1 MAKLLKLIQNE
12 WMKLWHKKGTWVM
25 VALLILF
32 IIGPGIM
39 MKYYETKTTED
50 ITWQESEQKA
60 INNNKEMMKEDGL
73 SVEDKKRFEEQIA
86 ISEYRI
92 ANDVPSQENLSVASF
107 MSFTGS
113 MLTLVTLFTVITAAS
128 IVSSEFSTGTIKMLL
143 TRPVSRAKI
152 LTSKLLTTFIFGLL
166 LFVVNVVV
174 SALVGLILFG
184 GSTGVELE
192 IVNGQVVEKAVW
204 NDLAY
209 HYLLSGGD
217 FVMSILFAFLV
228 GSVFR
233 SSSLAIGLTMF
244 LSFTGGMIVMFLSRF
259 EIVKYIWLTHSDL
272 TQYEKGNFIV
282 DDMTMPFSLTI
293 LAIYAVIFLVISYMS
308 FTKRDVTA

>member
-1 MAKLLKLIQNE
+1 MLNLIQNE
-12 WMKLWHKKGTWVM
+12 WMKLWHKKGTWAM

-39 MKYYETKTTED
+39 LKYYETKTTED
-50 ITWQESEQKA
+50 MTWQESEQEA
-60 INNNKEMMKEDGL
+60 INSYKDTLKDDNI
-73 SVEDKKRFEEQIA
+73 SAEDKKHVEEKIA
-86 ISEYRI
+86 ISEYRL
-92 ANDVPSQENLSVASF
+92 ANDVPSQEDGSVESF

-113 MLTLVTLFTVITAAS
+113 MLTVVTLFTVIVAAS

-152 LTSKLLTTFIFGLL
+152 LTSKLLTTFIFGLF
-166 LFVVNVVV
+166 LFVVNVIV

-184 GSTGVELE
+184 GATGAELE
-192 IVNGQVVEKAVW
+192 MVNGQVVEKAVW

-244 LSFTGGMIVMFLSRF
+244 LSFTGGIIVMFLSRF

-272 TQYEKGNFIV
+272 TQYESGQFIV
-282 DDMTMPFSLTI
+282 QDMTMPFSLTI
-293 LAIYAVIFLVISYMS
+293 LAIYAVLFLAISYMS
-308 FTKRDVTA
+308 FMKRDVTA

>member
-1 MAKLLKLIQNE
+1 MLNLIQNE
-12 WMKLWHKKGTWVM
+12 WMKLWHKKGTWAM
-25 VALLILF
+25 VTLLILF

-50 ITWQESEQKA
+50 LTWQESEQKA
-60 INNNKEMMKEDGL
+60 IINNKEILKGDDL
-73 SVEDKKRFEEQIA
+73 TAEDKKHFEEQIA
-86 ISEYRI
+86 ISEYRL
-92 ANDVPSQENLSVASF
+92 ANDVPSQEEGSVASF
-107 MSFTGS
+107 MSFSGG

-152 LTSKLLTTFIFGLL
+152 LTSKLLTTFIFGLFL
-166 LFVVNVVV
+166 IVVNVII

-184 GSTGVELE
+184 GTTGVELE
-192 IVNGQVVEKAVW
+192 MVNGQVVEKAVW

-209 HYLLSGGD
+209 HYLLSGGN

-259 EIVKYIWLTHSDL
+259 KIVKYIWITHSDL
-272 TQYEKGNFIV
+272 TQYETGHFII
-282 DDMTMPFSLTI
+282 DGMTMPFSLTI

-308 FTKRDVTA
+308 FMKRDVTA

>member
-1 MAKLLKLIQNE
+1 MAKLLNLIQNE
-12 WMKLWHKKGTWVM
+12 WMKLWHKKGTWAM

-50 ITWQESEQKA
+50 IKWQESEQNA
-60 INNNKEMMKEDGL
+60 INDYKEMMKGDDV
-73 SVEDKKRFEEQIA
+73 SAEDKKHFEEQIA
-86 ISEYRI
+86 ISEYRL
-92 ANDVPSQENLSVASF
+92 ANDVPSQEDGSVASF
-107 MSFTGS
+107 MSFAGG

-152 LTSKLLTTFIFGLL
+152 LTSKLLTTFIFGLFL
-166 LFVVNVVV
+166 IAVNVIV

-184 GSTGVELE
+184 GTTGVELE
-192 IVNGQVVEKAVW
+192 MVNGQVVEKAVW

-209 HYLLSGGD
+209 HYLLSGGN
-217 FVMSILFAFLV
+217 FVMSVLFAFLV

-259 EIVKYIWLTHSDL
+259 KIVKYIWITHSDL
-272 TQYEKGNFIV
+272 TQYETGNFIV
-282 DDMTMPFSLTI
+282 PDITMPFSLTI
-293 LAIYAVIFLVISYMS
+293 LAIYAVVFLVISYMS
-308 FTKRDVTA
+308 FMKRDVTA

>member
-1 MAKLLKLIQNE
+1 MLKLIQNE
-12 WMKLWHKKGTWVM
+12 WMKLWHKKGTWAM
-25 VALLILF
+25 IALLILF
-32 IIGPGIM
+32 IIGPGVM
-39 MKYYETKTTED
+39 LKYYETKTTED

-60 INNNKEMMKEDGL
+60 INNNKEMMKDDGL
-73 SVEDKKRFEEQIA
+73 SADDKKRFEEQIA
-86 ISEYRI
+86 ISEYRL
-92 ANDVPSQENLSVASF
+92 ANDVPSQEDGSVESF

-113 MLTLVTLFTVITAAS
+113 MLTVVTLFTVIVAAS

-152 LTSKLLTTFIFGLL
+152 LTSKLLTTFIFGLF

-184 GSTGVELE
+184 GTTGVELE
-192 IVNGQVVEKAVW
+192 MVNGQVVEKAVW

-209 HYLLSGGD
+209 HYLLSGGN

-244 LSFTGGMIVMFLSRF
+244 LSFTGGIIVMFLSRF

-293 LAIYAVIFLVISYMS
+293 LAIYAVLFLVISYMS
-308 FTKRDVTA
+308 FMKRDVTA

>member
-1 MAKLLKLIQNE
+1 
-12 WMKLWHKKGTWVM
+12 M
-25 VALLILF
+25 VTLLILF

-73 SVEDKKRFEEQIA
+73 SAEDKKHFEEQIA
-86 ISEYRI
+86 ISEYRL
-92 ANDVPSQENLSVASF
+92 ANNVPSQEDLSVASF
-107 MSFTGS
+107 MSFSGG

-166 LFVVNVVV
+166 LFVVNVVI

-184 GSTGVELE
+184 GTTGVELE
-192 IVNGQVVEKAVW
+192 MVNGQVVEKAVW

-209 HYLLSGGD
+209 HYLLSGGN

-259 EIVKYIWLTHSDL
+259 KIVKYIWITHSDL
-272 TQYEKGNFIV
+272 TQYEHNQFII
-282 DDMTMPFSLTI
+282 DGMTMPFSLTI
-293 LAIYAVIFLVISYMS
+293 LAIYAVLFLVISYM
-308 FTKRDVTA
+308 FFMKRDVTA

>member
-1 MAKLLKLIQNE
+1 MLKLIQNE

-50 ITWQESEQKA
+50 IAWQESEQKA
-60 INNNKEMMKEDGL
+60 INNYKEMIKDDGL
-73 SVEDKKRFEEQIA
+73 SAEDKKRFEEQIA
-86 ISEYRI
+86 ISEYRL
-92 ANDVPSQENLSVASF
+92 AKDVPSQEDLSVASF
-107 MSFTGS
+107 MSFSGG
-113 MLTLVTLFTVITAAS
+113 MLTLITLFTVITAAS

-184 GSTGVELE
+184 GATGVELE

-209 HYLLSGGD
+209 HYLLSGGN

-259 EIVKYIWLTHSDL
+259 EIVKYIWITHSDL
-272 TQYEKGNFIV
+272 TQYESGQFIV
-282 DDMTMPFSLTI
+282 DGMTMPFSLTI

-308 FTKRDVTA
+308 FMKRDVTA

>member
-1 MAKLLKLIQNE
+1 MLKLMQNE
-12 WMKLWHKKGTWVM
+12 WMKLWHKKGTWAM
-25 VALLILF
+25 VALVILF

-39 MKYYETKTTED
+39 MKYYETKEGS
-50 ITWQESEQKA
+50 TWQESEQQA
-60 INNNKEMMKEDGL
+60 IENYKEILNDDNL
-73 SVEDKKRFEEQIA
+73 SAEDKNIYEEKIA
-86 ISEYRI
+86 ISEYRL
-92 ANDVPSQENLSVASF
+92 ANDVPSQDLAGF

-113 MLTLVTLFTVITAAS
+113 MLNLVTLFTVIVAAS

-166 LFVVNVVV
+166 LYIVNVGV

-184 GSTGVELE
+184 GTTGAELE
-192 IVNGQVVEKAVW
+192 IVNGQVVEKAIW

-209 HYLLSGGD
+209 HYLLTGGN
-217 FVMSILFAFLV
+217 FVMSMLFAFLV

-244 LSFTGGMIVMFLSRF
+244 LSFTGGMIVMFLSKYK
-259 EIVKYIWLTHSDL
+259 IVKYVWLTHSDL
-272 TQYEKGNFIV
+272 TQYEHSSSILDGI
-282 DDMTMPFSLTI
+282 TMPFSLTI
-293 LAIYAVIFLVISYMS
+293 LAIYAVLFLLISYIS
-308 FTKRDVTA
+308 FMKRDVTA

>member
-1 MAKLLKLIQNE
+1 MLNLIQNE
-12 WMKLWHKKGTWVM
+12 WMKLWHKKGTWAM

-50 ITWQESEQKA
+50 LTWQESEQKA
-60 INNNKEMMKEDGL
+60 INNNKEILKGDDL
-73 SVEDKKRFEEQIA
+73 TAEDKKHFEEQIA
-86 ISEYRI
+86 ISEYRL
-92 ANDVPSQENLSVASF
+92 ANDVPSQEEGSVASF
-107 MSFTGS
+107 MSFSGG

-152 LTSKLLTTFIFGLL
+152 LTSKLLTTFIFGLFL
-166 LFVVNVVV
+166 IIVNVII

-184 GSTGVELE
+184 GTTGVELE
-192 IVNGQVVEKAVW
+192 MVNGQVVEKEVW

-209 HYLLSGGD
+209 HYLLSGGN

-259 EIVKYIWLTHSDL
+259 KIVKYIWITHSDL
-272 TQYEKGNFIV
+272 TQYETGHFII
-282 DDMTMPFSLTI
+282 DGMTMPFSLTI
-293 LAIYAVIFLVISYMS
+293 LAIYAVIFIVISYMS
-308 FTKRDVTA
+308 FMKRDVTA

>member
-1 MAKLLKLIQNE
+1 MLKLIQNE

-73 SVEDKKRFEEQIA
+73 SAEDKKRFEEQIA
-86 ISEYRI
+86 ISEYRL
-92 ANDVPSQENLSVASF
+92 AKDVPSQEDLSVASF
-107 MSFTGS
+107 MSFSGG
-113 MLTLVTLFTVITAAS
+113 MLTLITLFTVITAAS

-184 GSTGVELE
+184 GTTGVELE
-192 IVNGQVVEKAVW
+192 MVNGQVVEKAVW

-209 HYLLSGGD
+209 HYLLSGGN

-259 EIVKYIWLTHSDL
+259 EIVKYIWITHSDL
-272 TQYEKGNFIV
+272 TQYESGQFIV
-282 DDMTMPFSLTI
+282 DGMTMPFSLTI

-308 FTKRDVTA
+308 FMKRDVTA

>member
-1 MAKLLKLIQNE
+1 MLNLIQNE
-12 WMKLWHKKGTWVM
+12 WMKLWHKKGTWAM

-39 MKYYETKTTED
+39 MKYQEIKYNSNNSE
-50 ITWQESEQKA
+50 TWQESEQQV
-60 INNNKEMMKEDGL
+60 INLNKEMMEDENI
-73 SVEDKKRFEEQIA
+73 SAEDKKHFEEEMA
-86 ISEYRI
+86 ISEYRL
-92 ANDVPSQENLSVASF
+92 ANELPSQEDGSVASF
-107 MSFTGS
+107 MSFAGN
-113 MLTLVTLFTVITAAS
+113 MLNLVTLFTVIIAAS
-128 IVSSEFSTGTIKMLL
+128 IVSSEFATGTIKMLL

-152 LTSKLLTTFIFGLL
+152 LTSKLLTTFIFGLFL
-166 LFVVNVVV
+166 YVVTFIV

-184 GSTGVELE
+184 GGTGVELE
-192 IVNGQVVEKAVW
+192 MVNGQIVEKAVW

-259 EIVKYIWLTHSDL
+259 KIVKYIWLTHSDL
-272 TQYEKGNFIV
+272 TQYERGSSIL
-282 DDMTMPFSLTI
+282 DGITMPFSLTI
-293 LAIYAVIFLVISYMS
+293 LAIYAVLFLAISYMS
-308 FTKRDVTA
+308 FMKRDVTA

>member
-1 MAKLLKLIQNE
+1 MLKLIQNE